1 MANNSDPDACFVR
14 VESALGSRL
23 DNDTARAV
31 TETLCE
37 ADWHPHYIAEIVSQV
52 FDLDADNDFVRD
64 LGVALKRDPIDK
76 EIEYARQRRQDGAD
90 AHAVATEVREDDES
104 IAVRNPPRSSP

>member
-1 MANNSDPDACFVR
+1 MANNSDTDACFAR
-14 VESALGSRL
+14 VNSALNSRV

-37 ADWHPHYIAEIVSQV
+37 ADWHPHYIAQIVSQV
-52 FDLDADNDFVRD
+52 IDLDADNTFVRE
-64 LGVALKRDPIDK
+64 LGVALKRDPIDS
-76 EIEYARQRRQDGAD
+76 EIEYARQRRQEGAD